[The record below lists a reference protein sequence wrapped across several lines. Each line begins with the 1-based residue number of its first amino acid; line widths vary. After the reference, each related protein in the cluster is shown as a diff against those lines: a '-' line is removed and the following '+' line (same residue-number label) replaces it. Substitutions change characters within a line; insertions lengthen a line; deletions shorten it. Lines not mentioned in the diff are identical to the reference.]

1 MTVEPFVGR
10 AMIRCVCLGLVLAAL
25 LAGASA
31 DPAPRSAENEV
42 TWSDTFK
49 DGEAK
54 GYQLVAGVTRDKRRG
69 VVMGA
74 NSILVREVPLGFE
87 AEVDVAF
94 PEALGEGRGILL
106 SLRGG
111 HDIAFIN
118 TTLRLDK
125 GKPVLVVWALPVA
138 SFPLDGPGIDPE
150 GPWTL
155 KVHVR
160 HGVVRAK
167 AWPAG
172 KAEPKDWQVTRYTG
186 SSGWEPRVLTVLPGA
201 GEAAHVT
208 RLAVRGSKPATALY
222 LKSDE
227 PGAAEK
233 KQVVELARQTTTL
246 LKQAEFVKALEAAR
260 GCVEASKKAFGPD
273 HAFTATCVNNLGGA
287 LHAAGKYDDA
297 LKAFEEGGAA
307 GRRGAPPRPRGRRR
321 CSARRSARTR
331 GCAATWP

>member
-1 MTVEPFVGR
+1 MSV
-10 AMIRCVCLGLVLAAL
+10 ACHVL
-25 LAGASA
+25 
-31 DPAPRSAENEV
+31 
-42 TWSDTFK
+42 
-49 DGEAK
+49 
-54 GYQLVAGVTRDKRRG
+54 
-69 VVMGA
+69 
-74 NSILVREVPLGFE
+74 
-87 AEVDVAF
+87 
-94 PEALGEGRGILL
+94 
-106 SLRGG
+106 
-111 HDIAFIN
+111 
-118 TTLRLDK
+118 
-125 GKPVLVVWALPVA
+125 
-138 SFPLDGPGIDPE
+138 PLDDPGIDPE

-233 KQVVELARQTTTL
+233 KQVVELAQQTTTL
-246 LKQAEFVKALEAAR
+246 VEQAEFVKALEAAR

-307 GRRGAPPRPRGRRR
+307 GRRGAPPGPGRDGAARPGVRRGPAAAQLPGPDRVQPLEGALRPRAERRPADRPRGGRDGPVGHRP
-321 CSARRSARTR
+321 R
-331 GCAATWP
+331 GAGRV